1 MTYSN
6 DDIKKYGFAVI
17 DGTVYQHFENEGWKN
32 VAAVME
38 VDRYEAD
45 SYGFPVPVM
54 AAFRVVVIPDDTP
67 LIVTLFDVEYIW

>member
-54 AAFRVVVIPDDTP
+54 DINSSG
-67 LIVTLFDVEYIW
+67 LS